1 MYHRQS
7 AMDILLSDGPAAPA
21 AGIPGLPDGP
31 IAPKQPTDAF
41 YATWNL
47 LESVADPEIPVVNL
61 REMGILRAVRQTATG
76 LEVVLTPT
84 YSGCPAMSQ
93 MADDVVNAL
102 AQAGV
107 AARVLTQIAPAWSTD
122 WMTPEARD
130 KLRAYGIAPPHS
142 CASAGT
148 NVIQFASKKIAG
160 DAELTVAC
168 PQCGSTNTT
177 ETSHFGST
185 ACKALYRC
193 LICLEPFDYFKP
205 Y

>member
-1 MYHRQS
+1 MPTLATPGQAQTAAS
-7 AMDILLSDGPAAPA
+7 A
-21 AGIPGLPDGP
+21 LPDGP
-31 IAPKQPTDAF
+31 IALKEPNDAF

-47 LESVADPEIPVVNL
+47 LESVTDPEIPVVNL

-76 LEVVLTPT
+76 LEVVITPT

-93 MADDVVNAL
+93 MQDDVVNAL
-102 AQAGV
+102 AKAGV

-122 WMTPEARD
+122 WMTPEARE
-130 KLRAYGIAPPHS
+130 KLRAYGIAPPHPS
-142 CASAGT
+142 GCGTPAT
-148 NVIQFASKKIAG
+148 NVLQFAARKTG
-160 DAELTVAC
+160 GTELTVAC
-168 PQCGSTNTT
+168 PQCGSHNTT

-193 LICLEPFDYFKP
+193 LDCLEPFDYFKP